1 MPDAGMLP
9 VSGHVPTMFLR
20 HRVMRYLV
28 LSIFFLSTL
37 ALSAQRADT
46 ERRHYRPS
54 RSFLENSDENCYE
67 ATRREADRA
76 FAQRCWDDASLLYRA
91 AKNCADADQKRRQEI
106 SDRLEACRAAAEQEI
121 INRERH
127 AIAANRADDSRELLR
142 HADRSLA
149 YRMADF
155 ANSYIAPPGEDNAD
169 CQQAMFDAWYASPGA
184 IGAPQAIGIQA
195 PFCYQLG
202 DNLGDQLIV
211 RFAGQGK
218 QKKIYALSVQQH
230 KLYHWD
236 ANTLEQGP
244 TVPVD
249 PNVNG
254 FEVAPDGSTF
264 LLYSDKL
271 LIFWRKGREAYR
283 LNVAQVQDFCFSE
296 RGDEFYLLDTTEK
309 KIEAL
314 TLKEIYQNVS
324 NSKMQKQRKF
334 EETLLPPTFRP
345 WVTGVGPGVL
355 DMEVYKGDMWLCYTD
370 SLVVLRKIAGGQGWK
385 MVRNIPLRFQGENLN
400 TQGNYL
406 QLFPEHDMMVVNF
419 GKTTAVLHVPED
431 SDEPPQ
437 PIMLN
442 GYMLASLPDKLVATL
457 QSEYNGES
465 GTILVHNVFGEV
477 VYLTTVPQL
486 EEYKVLDGAFDP
498 DGQWLV
504 LPSVNGVLHC
514 WSLQDHG
521 QNIFYKFTADSERV
535 TDISP
540 DGHCYASYASRQI
553 SICDGR
559 QPGAALNKLQVSDT
573 TSTFDFFFDK
583 LANHW
588 VATPWRGD
596 SMLVWNWEKNIKW
609 WLPLPLLPQFP
620 VAFSSDERFL
630 AAAYPDGQIRIY
642 DLSNGHVASTRTYV
656 GEILGME
663 FLPVS
668 NELILLQQSKSNYDY
683 STKTLLRIIHPF
695 KNDYRPRT
703 MRLHEY
709 NIALLDV
716 SSQGD
721 LLAVSDGQDIR
732 IFHTDDLTDE
742 MVQIMPSGEGAMQ
755 GTNAS
760 VLAIR
765 FSPDGRSLMT
775 TYSDHSTVSW
785 STETGM
791 PNFKLQLPAQAN
803 GMSFSRIRMLPEDNL
818 LCLMSPGEAILIRSL
833 DPAAIRAAVQ
843 PPNYRLIAFTPDQ
856 IRKYSLDQALN
867 YEGNF
872 ERLANSKD
880 IPLIKSFFSYYYQ
893 QARLSSNIDQVSEY
907 CDRAFVLYS
916 QLEPETRSELKSTM
930 LAMYSNFLWKWLL
943 RDNPE
948 KAEQVLQ
955 FVNKQFGK
963 PFSAIRSEAHI
974 ALVKGGPDDLRRAVR
989 LYADWIIR
997 MSNEPEPGVYV
1008 DPSLNTIFE
1017 DFVQLAEF
1025 ELIGERQI
1033 ACLCGMFDA
1042 WDNFVLCAQQPRD
1055 ASTAPFDAETRLR
1068 WNIYKKLYLSSQ
1080 NIAFAKILR
1089 LQEDARTDA
1098 QQLAKIKP
1106 VLGRDQLETCTNQ
1119 MAMTY
1124 RSWGLFEQSSDLGM
1138 ELERKGI
1145 AMLEELGPFTQQ
1157 KEQSRLE
1164 NLALLYNDLA
1174 SNLYTRG
1181 QYEACL
1187 EACKKGYDVS
1197 EKMWSVATDTIY
1209 LGSYAYLTL
1218 SPQLIILGNTS
1229 LMLGDFIT
1237 ARNAFE
1243 EAANIGSNGYNSYLL
1258 AHVDLMEG
1266 DEIEAFLNYGG
1277 IKNTE
1282 ELGNALFDLQ
1292 RLSERL
1298 PTQKDSI
1305 LAFMPRLKN
1314 AWFANHPRSSVLE
1327 TDYRFASLQ
1336 AHHAFATGRYEQ
1348 ALEWNVRTMETVE
1361 QLIRNK
1367 NITYPWGQAWV
1378 ETAQNQSF
1386 YLLFNSLKDTSLLTR
1401 AIEMAQKTEE
1411 KSRQSS
1417 DGYDYPLSEYVQTN
1431 LAHAYLL
1438 RNRPGDREK
1447 AIETYLKFVESEN
1460 ARLNAY
1466 WETLEKDFRDLHR
1479 AGIQLPDLKSV
1490 VKAILPTYIPSS
1502 DVDWQGIGVMDEH
1515 GLRG

>member
-1 MPDAGMLP
+1 MPDAGKAS
-9 VSGHVPTMFLR
+9 VSQHIPIMFLR
-20 HRVMRYLV
+20 HSYMRYLV
-28 LSIFFLSTL
+28 LSIFVLTTL
-37 ALSAQRADT
+37 ALSAQRSDT

-67 ATRREADRA
+67 ATRKEADRA
-76 FAQRCWDDASLLYRA
+76 FAQRCWEDASLLYRA
-91 AKNCADADQKRRQEI
+91 AKNCADADQKRRQEM

-155 ANSYIAPPGEDNAD
+155 ANSYIAPPGEDNPD

-184 IGAPQAIGIQA
+184 IGAPQAPGIQA

-202 DNLGDQLIV
+202 DNLGGQLIV
-211 RFAGQGK
+211 HFAGQGK
-218 QKKIYALSVQQH
+218 QKKIYAFSAQEH

-236 ANTLEQGP
+236 ANTLEQGATAP
-244 TVPVD
+244 ID
-249 PNVNG
+249 PSITG
-254 FEVAPDGSTF
+254 FEVAPDGNTF

-283 LNVAQVQDFCFSE
+283 LNVARLHNFCFSE
-296 RGDEFYLLDTTEK
+296 RGDEFFLLDTIEK
-309 KIEAL
+309 KIDVL
-314 TLKEIYQNVS
+314 TLKEVYQSVN
-324 NSKMQKQRKF
+324 NAKMQKQRKL
-334 EETLLPPTFRP
+334 EETLQPPTFRP

-355 DMEVYKGDMWLCYTD
+355 NLAVYKGNMWLGYAD
-370 SLVVLRKIAGGQGWK
+370 SLVVLQKIPGGQGWK
-385 MVRNIPLRFQGENLN
+385 LARNIPLPFKDQNISAS
-400 TQGNYL
+400 GNVM
-406 QLFPEHDMMVVNF
+406 QLYPEDEMMLACE
-419 GKTTAVLHVPED
+419 GKTSYVLHLPED
-431 SDEPPQ
+431 SNEQ
-437 PIMLN
+437 PKPIALN
-442 GYMLASLPDKLVATL
+442 GYLLASQPGKQVATL

-465 GTILVHNVFGEV
+465 GNILVYNALGEV
-477 VYLTTVPQL
+477 LALTSVPDL
-486 EEYKVLDGAFDP
+486 EYYNLLSGAFDP

-504 LPSVNGVLHC
+504 LPSISGVLHC
-514 WSLQDHG
+514 WRLQDHG
-521 QNIFYKFTADSERV
+521 QNIFYKFSSDAELV

-540 DGHCYASYASRQI
+540 DGHCYASYAAHQI

-559 QPGAALNKLQVSDT
+559 QPGTATNKLRVNDSF
-573 TSTFDFFFDK
+573 STFDFFSDR

-588 VATPWRGD
+588 IATPWRGD
-596 SMLVWNWEKNIKW
+596 SMLVWNWEKNKKW

-620 VAFSSDERFL
+620 VAFTSDERYL
-630 AAAYPDGQIRIY
+630 AAAYSDGQIRVY
-642 DLSNGHVASTRTYV
+642 DLSNGQVASTRSYS
-656 GEILGME
+656 GEIVEMK

-683 STKTLLRIIHPF
+683 TTKTLLRIIHPF
-695 KNDYRPRT
+695 KNEYKQRT

-709 NIALLDV
+709 NIYLLDV

-742 MVQIMPSGEGAMQ
+742 VVQIVPTGEGSVQ
-755 GTNAS
+755 GTSAS

-785 STETGM
+785 STETGL

-803 GMSFSRIRMLPEDNL
+803 EMSFSRIRMLPEDNL

-843 PPNYRLIAFTPDQ
+843 PPNYSLIAFTPDQ

-916 QLEPETRSELKSTM
+916 QLEPDTRSELRPTM
-930 LAMYSNFLWKWLL
+930 LAMYSNFIWKWLL
-943 RDNPE
+943 RDHPE

-963 PFSAIRSEAHI
+963 PFEVTLSEAHV

-997 MSNEPEPGVYV
+997 MTTELVPEVYV
-1008 DPSLNTIFE
+1008 DPSLNNIFE

-1025 ELIGERQI
+1025 ELIGETQI
-1033 ACLCGMFDA
+1033 NCLCGMFDA
-1042 WDNFVLCAQQPRD
+1042 WDNFVLCSQQARD
-1055 ASTAPFDAETRLR
+1055 VQAAPFDQETRLR
-1068 WNIYKKLYLSSQ
+1068 WNIYKKIHLSNQ
-1080 NIAFAKILR
+1080 NKPFAVMLK
-1089 LQEDARTDA
+1089 LQEDARADA
-1098 QQLAKIKP
+1098 LQLAKMKP
-1106 VLGRDQLETCTNQ
+1106 TIGRGQLEILSN
-1119 MAMTY
+1119 MIAETY
-1124 RSWGLFEQSSDLGM
+1124 LSWARFEQSSDKGI
-1138 ELERKGI
+1138 ELCRKGI
-1145 AMLEELGPFTQQ
+1145 RVLEEIGPFTQR
-1157 KEQSRLE
+1157 KEQTRLE
-1164 NLALLYNDLA
+1164 TLARLYSDLA
-1174 SNLYTRG
+1174 SNLFERE
-1181 QYEACL
+1181 QYEASL
-1187 EACKKGYDVS
+1187 ENCKKAYEVS
-1197 EKMWSVATDTIY
+1197 EKMWAAVTDTIY
-1209 LGSYAYLTL
+1209 LGSYSYLILT
-1218 SPQLIILGNTS
+1218 PQLITLGNAS
-1229 LMLGDFIT
+1229 LMLGDFVT

-1243 EAANIGSNGYNSYLL
+1243 EAASIGSNSYNSYLL

-1266 DEIEAFLNYGG
+1266 KEIDAFLNYGG
-1277 IKNTE
+1277 IQNTE

-1292 RLSERL
+1292 RLSEHFPAR
-1298 PTQKDSI
+1298 KDSI

-1314 AWFANHPRSSVLE
+1314 AWLANHTRSSALE
-1327 TDYRFASLQ
+1327 VDYRFATLL
-1336 AHHAFATGRYEQ
+1336 AHHSFSTEHYAQ
-1348 ALEWNVRTMETVE
+1348 ALEWNMRAMESVE

-1367 NITYPWGQAWV
+1367 NTTFPWGQSWV

-1386 YLLFNSLKDTSLLTR
+1386 YLLFNSLKDTSLLTK

-1411 KSRQSS
+1411 KSRQPS

-1447 AIETYLKFVESEN
+1447 AIETYRKFVESEN
-1460 ARLNAY
+1460 APLNGY
-1466 WETLEKDFRDLHR
+1466 WETLEKDFRDLHN
-1479 AGIQLPDLKSV
+1479 AGIQWPDLKNV
-1490 VKAILPTYIPSS
+1490 IKTILPSYVPLS
-1502 DVDWQGIGVMDEH
+1502 DVDWRGIGVMDAD
-1515 GLRG
+1515 